1 MSSII
6 VGHRGVAGT
15 HPENTK
21 VSIEQAANLGLK
33 WVEVDIQVTLDD
45 QLVVCHDHTL
55 ERCSDG
61 KGRVDEHTL
70 AELRLLDFGRW
81 KSEQFTGEKI
91 LTLTEL
97 LSLVEAHDL
106 SVNLE
111 IKVDSKHQAPYVVD
125 LLHTELIRSTLDTDR
140 ILLSSFSHQVVAE
153 MAHHLPR
160 YRVGVI
166 TEQLTQA
173 DLMLINEIKAFSC
186 HMNYE
191 HVDQNDL
198 DTLKEANIQ
207 TWCYTVN
214 DPSQFKFL
222 STVDAIFTDFPD
234 RFGAKN

>member
-21 VSIEQAANLGLK
+21 ASIEQAAKLGLK
-33 WVEVDIQVTLDD
+33 WIEVDIQPTQDD

-70 AELRLLDFGRW
+70 AELRQLDFGSW
-81 KSEQFTGEKI
+81 KSEQFAGERI
-91 LTLTEL
+91 LTLEEL
-97 LSLVEAHDL
+97 LALVEQHDL

-111 IKVDSKHQAPYVVD
+111 IKVDSRHQAPHVVD
-125 LLHTELIRSTLDTDR
+125 LLHTELIRSNLDTDR
-140 ILLSSFSHQVVAE
+140 VLLSSFSHQVVSE
-153 MAHHLPR
+153 MALHLPR

-173 DLMLINEIKAFSC
+173 DLMLIDEVKAFSC

-191 HVDQNDL
+191 HVNQSDL
-198 DTLKEANIQ
+198 DTLSEANIQ

-214 DPSQFKFL
+214 DPSRFEFL
-222 STVDAIFTDFPD
+222 SNVDAVFTDFPNK
-234 RFGAKN
+234 FSSIN